1 MNSEGGGGG
10 SWLIQFLSRQMA
22 EQTEK
27 NYGKFH
33 HSGVQ
38 KMLFSY
44 SKRD

>member
-1 MNSEGGGGG
+1 MNSEGRRGG
-10 SWLIQFLSRQMA
+10 SWPIQFLSRQMA

-27 NYGKFH
+27 NDGKFH

-38 KMLFSY
+38 RMLFSY